1 MSFWQLEGGRLTLMI
16 AVLAFIGVFSGN
28 WLVAVFLSMGGYI
41 AWMLYQLY
49 KLNAWFSKGL
59 KPAEAPTGG
68 GAWGEIVQQI
78 FRQRTQEN
86 KRKKKLKNMLSRF
99 NSTVSALPDATVVL
113 NKDREI
119 EWANRHANS
128 LLNIDAS
135 RDTGMRILNLFRT
148 REFSEYIDDKKT
160 TEPMEM
166 VSPLD
171 PAVTLLVQ
179 VVHFG
184 KGQRLLLARDI
195 SQRIEAQRSRK
206 AFVDNASHE
215 LKSPLTVIMGYLE
228 VIEMSPDLGDRLKEP
243 VQRAYEQSQYMH
255 RIIQDLLTLSSLE
268 SEAVVSQRLELQDVS
283 LIVKGVVSDMQQSG
297 KAKHHSISVALDETL
312 SVRIA
317 ESAITSI
324 VSNLLHNA
332 IEHTPRDTNVNVTWG
347 CKTDGRAY
355 FSVEDDGPGVS
366 ADEISHLTERF
377 YRVDRARTRS
387 SGSTGLG
394 LSIVKHSAERFGAAL
409 SIRHADKTGLVFE
422 VCFPA
427 TASL

>member
-1 MSFWQLEGGRLTLMI
+1 MLMI
-16 AVLAFIGVFSGN
+16 AVLAFVGIFTGN
-28 WLVAVFLSMGGYI
+28 WLIAILVATSGYI

-49 KLNAWFSKGL
+49 RLNAWFNKGL
-59 KPAEAPTGG
+59 KPADAPSGG

-113 NKDREI
+113 NKDLEI
-119 EWANRHANS
+119 EWANRHANT
-128 LLNIDAS
+128 LLNIDSA

-148 REFSEYIDDKKT
+148 REFSEYIDDKKAT
-160 TEPMEM
+160 DPLEME
-166 VSPLD
+166 SPLD
-171 PAVTLLVQ
+171 PAVTLMVQ

-228 VIEMSPDLGDRLKEP
+228 VMEMSPMLDERLKEP

-268 SEAVVSQRLELQDVS
+268 SDSPQTEELQPQKVAG
-283 LIVKGVVSDMQQSG
+283 IVMASVSDIEQSS
-297 KAKHHSISVALDETL
+297 KAEFHNL
-312 SVRIA
+312 SCDLEQPLQVKIA
-317 ESAITSI
+317 ESAINSI
-324 VSNLLHNA
+324 VNNLLHNA
-332 IEHTPRDTNVNVTWG
+332 VEHTPRDTTIQLRWKKNE
-347 CKTDGRAY
+347 DGSAS
-355 FSVEDDGPGVS
+355 FIVVDDGPGVS
-366 ADEISHLTERF
+366 ADQISHLTERF
-377 YRVDRARTRS
+377 YRVDRGRTRS
-387 SGSTGLG
+387 DGSTGLG

-409 SIRHADKTGLVFE
+409 YIRHAQPSGLEFE
-422 VCFPA
+422 VRFPA
-427 TASL
+427 PLVL